1 MTERRIRYKPI
12 GTRRKLLLER
22 IKLAIVLS
30 ITGCLLI
37 AAETTVLS
45 HIPIPLF
52 GWSSASPSL
61 GLLFCMAVG
70 FLFDEREGGVTGLLC
85 GWLSEAT
92 GSGHMMLLPLLYL
105 LCGYMSATVGR
116 RRLAHNLPSFA
127 VFSIV
132 GGGMRCLYLIGME
145 MLSGGGR
152 SHPASEAMGGSW
164 EEQPHVQ
171 GAVAARVQ
179 EGLEELFHLQGQEG
193 Q

>member
-70 FLFDEREGGVTGLLC
+70 FLFDEREGGITGLLC

-145 MLSGGGR
+145 MLSGGGIPPHEWIWR
-152 SHPASEAMGGSW
+152 GLVPSW
-164 EEQPHVQ
+164 VMTVLFSFVVYGIVWGE
-171 GAVAARVQ
+171 RRL
-179 EGLEELFHLQGQEG
+179 LEPK
-193 Q
+193 